1 MAGYGMTGSSAGFG
15 FGGGGFGGI
24 GDFGQALYTGLG
36 NAMPMLTQLYNFQDA
51 NALRQDAMNAQSSS
65 LRNQT
70 FANGAEALKNALIQQ
85 MWQASIAKQVNPEDY
100 DAMVRGIGKPPVQAA
115 APITTVESA
124 AGTTGT
130 VSGYVPQTIGG
141 GGLQYQWDKNNP
153 QVQQPTDYLPYVAN
167 SIGLNGMN
175 YGFGSN
181 PFGYKFGGL
190 R

>member
-24 GDFGQALYTGLG
+24 GDFGQSLYTGLG

-70 FANGAEALKNALIQQ
+70 FANGAEALKNALTQQ

-141 GGLQYQWDKNNP
+141 GIGQSRLTMLLLQLDHIG
-153 QVQQPTDYLPYVAN
+153 QVQCGVWPAQVRESVSAL
-167 SIGLNGMN
+167 L
-175 YGFGSN
+175 
-181 PFGYKFGGL
+181 
-190 R
+190 